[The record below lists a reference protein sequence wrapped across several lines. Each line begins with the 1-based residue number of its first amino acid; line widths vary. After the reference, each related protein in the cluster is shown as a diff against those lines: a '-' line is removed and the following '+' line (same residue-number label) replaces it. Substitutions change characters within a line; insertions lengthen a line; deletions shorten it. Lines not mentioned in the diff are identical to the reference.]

1 MGLLRRLESEMEE
14 AARFDDGP
22 PPSGPRSLLIPTGVS
37 AAPHIRRLAERFSPP
52 GTAVRVLP
60 VPNRFFGETVT
71 VTGLLTG
78 GDLLAALTPESCA
91 GAEEILLCS
100 VTLRHEG
107 DLFLD
112 DLHIDDF
119 RARAPLPVR
128 LTDCDG
134 QALYDALR
142 GVWAEP

>member
-1 MGLLRRLESEMEE
+1 MRR
-14 AARFDDGP
+14 F
-22 PPSGPRSLLIPTGVS
+22 
-37 AAPHIRRLAERFSPP
+37 AERFAPK
-52 GTAVRVLP
+52 GTEVRVIP

-78 GDLLAALTPESCA
+78 RDVLAALTPEVCA
-91 GAEEILLCS
+91 GADAILLCS
-100 VTLRHEG
+100 VMLRHER

-112 DLHIDDF
+112 DMHIDEF
-119 RARAPLPVR
+119 RARMPLPVR

-142 GVWAEP
+142 GRASD